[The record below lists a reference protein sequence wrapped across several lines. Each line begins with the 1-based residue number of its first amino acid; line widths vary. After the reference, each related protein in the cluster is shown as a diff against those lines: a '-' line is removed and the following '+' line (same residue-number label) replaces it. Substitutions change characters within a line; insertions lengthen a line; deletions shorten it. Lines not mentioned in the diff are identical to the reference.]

1 MLRMSLRLVT
11 VMGIGLA
18 AAACQN
24 DNYGAPSGAYQ
35 PAPAYYNNGYNN
47 QPPAPRY
54 GYGQPAP
61 TYYTPNQQGYYPNQQ
76 GYNSNQQGSR
86 GVYNQA
92 DGRRYT
98 TVTVTNRGQ
107 NGYRDDVVQQQV
119 VCGSQYYDGYRNRTA
134 PRC

>member
-54 GYGQPAP
+54 G
-61 TYYTPNQQGYYPNQQ
+61 
-76 GYNSNQQGSR
+76 
-86 GVYNQA
+86 
-92 DGRRYT
+92 
-98 TVTVTNRGQ
+98 
-107 NGYRDDVVQQQV
+107 
-119 VCGSQYYDGYRNRTA
+119 
-134 PRC
+134 